1 MFTKKLDY
9 NSSTEYLQDVD
20 TKLIK
25 DFRFLADGKKD
36 SSSFENVFDDVL

>member
-1 MFTKKLDY
+1 MDLNFETLEVLTKCLRKKLDY

-25 DFRFLADGKKD
+25 DFRFLDGKR
-36 SSSFENVFDDVL
+36 